1 METKMAKLPDHPM
14 DQFPVRPLRFDV
26 AGLTTDSIIWS
37 RTCPEFAVFVNALG
51 VHVPYFERYLI
62 AAMRKAR
69 PEVQGAELVQDISRI
84 IGQEANHA
92 VNFARFNE
100 LLAQRY
106 PKVVQFDNDA
116 KSYFAEHAQ
125 TDSLKKLVGFTAGYE
140 TFTFLAGLIILDN
153 HNEWFADSDP
163 VMKAMWVWH
172 QVEEVEHGS
181 VAFNVY
187 QNLYGKDEAYRKW
200 MVVRALT
207 HIALETLK
215 TYVHMVRVEGW
226 LRNPFKAISCLC
238 FCASMLTRLL
248 VNALPVFR
256 KNYHPRRHPRVTT
269 RQNKI
274 QIAWRRYDA
283 GGGDVLS
290 IDYEK
295 HNELFDFIPDL
306 KENATVI
313 QVINTYKKTN

>member
-1 METKMAKLPDHPM
+1 
-14 DQFPVRPLRFDV
+14 
-26 AGLTTDSIIWS
+26 
-37 RTCPEFAVFVNALG
+37 
-51 VHVPYFERYLI
+51 
-62 AAMRKAR
+62 
-69 PEVQGAELVQDISRI
+69 
-84 IGQEANHA
+84 
-92 VNFARFNE
+92 
-100 LLAQRY
+100 
-106 PKVVQFDNDA
+106 
-116 KSYFAEHAQ
+116 
-125 TDSLKKLVGFTAGYE
+125 
-140 TFTFLAGLIILDN
+140 
-153 HNEWFADSDP
+153 
-163 VMKAMWVWH
+163 MWVWH

-200 MVVRALT
+200 MVLRALT
-207 HIALETLK
+207 HIALETIK

-226 LRNPFKAISCLC
+226 LRNPFKAISCLY

-295 HNELFDFIPDL
+295 MAVIMNVKMPST
-306 KENATVI
+306 TVP
-313 QVINTYKKTN
+313 